1 MAPFTFP
8 TESVT
13 FGDLLLRNEYVLT
26 PFFFLVESR
35 VESDNKR
42 RQNTELK
49 PVLHVSDAPSNA
61 VFPSVAICKL
71 LLGMSVSSKLAD
83 AYYKVSC
90 CDFRFNPEELF
101 QINKGGKCRKA
112 PFNLMRLLT
121 RFKEAFLFSTVG
133 GNVKPCLN
141 DLLFLETL
149 LGNSMKEIII
159 IHHEGV

>member
-1 MAPFTFP
+1 MIFSIVTSTF
-8 TESVT
+8 S
-13 FGDLLLRNEYVLT
+13 L
-26 PFFFLVESR
+26 FFFFELR
-35 VESDNKR
+35 VESDNQH

-71 LLGMSVSSKLAD
+71 LRYTDIPSKLAD
-83 AYYKVSC
+83 TCYKVSC

-101 QINKGGKCRKA
+101 QIKKGGKCRKFL
-112 PFNLMRLLT
+112 FNLLGLLT

-141 DLLFLETL
+141 DLLFLDTL